1 MRTGDK
7 TLRRRMPVFIIII
20 LGVLAAL
27 VGVTAARYA
36 MQRTD
41 QSIVAAQDF
50 YFTSD
55 FLKGEGETALYYID
69 SKLPVT
75 IHLYNAED
83 SLRVTSGNIRYK
95 VEVTG
100 GTCTDSGNG
109 VLSATGGESGPAVAD
124 LVVTP
129 QDSASAIEVK
139 VTSESPYHKVLSAKF
154 MVGKG
159 NMATIEDTTGKR
171 AAVLTMTC
179 VDDEKEIQI
188 TLPSGV
194 IPDETND
201 NVVSFDQAS
210 RMCCFR
216 SPGHGIY
223 SLVLLKSDPGK
234 VLTLASGDTFAGTL
248 VIEE

>member
-7 TLRRRMPVFIIII
+7 TLRRRMPVLLIIM

-27 VGVTAARYA
+27 AGVTAARYV

-55 FLKGEGETALYYID
+55 FLKEEGEAALYYID
-69 SKLPVT
+69 SKLPVS

-83 SLRVTSGNIRYK
+83 SLRVTPGDIQYK
-95 VEVTG
+95 VEVAG
-100 GTCTDSGNG
+100 GTYTDSGNG
-109 VLSATGGESGPAVAD
+109 ILSATGGAPVLAVSD
-124 LVVTP
+124 LVVTS
-129 QDSASAIEVK
+129 QDSVTAVEVK
-139 VTSESPYHKVLSAKF
+139 VTTESPYQKVLSAKF
-154 MVGKG
+154 MVAKG
-159 NMATIEDTTGKR
+159 NMASIEDAAGKR

-179 VDDEKEIQI
+179 VDDEKEIEI

-201 NVVSFDQAS
+201 NVISFDTAS
-210 RMCCFR
+210 GMCRFQ

-223 SLVLLKSDPGK
+223 SLTLLKSEQDK
-234 VLTLASGDTFAGTL
+234 VLRLESGDTFAGAL
-248 VIEE
+248 VIQQ